1 MPVVWWPVAVNFQ
14 FIFSSSADV
23 RTTNKQTAER
33 RSRSAATVARHL
45 LAAAPAAVNAET
57 LQHIN
62 SQCFSSDSPLGYSLH
77 YSLINVSVRLQLSHV
92 KKKNVFTGQRGESQD
107 IYCGTVNTRNS
118 GISPS
123 EPSSQNQSILYSHIF
138 NMCLYMIFFFLYP
151 SVVFIVR
158 CRYCT
163 CDCQS

>member
-33 RSRSAATVARHL
+33 RSRSAATVACHL

-92 KKKNVFTGQRGESQD
+92 KKKCFHRAARRITGHLLWNCEHKELWDFTVWAQF
-107 IYCGTVNTRNS
+107 TKPV
-118 GISPS
+118 
-123 EPSSQNQSILYSHIF
+123 HFIF
-138 NMCLYMIFFFLYP
+138 TYIQHVSYLIFFFLYP

>member
-92 KKKNVFTGQRGESQD
+92 KKKMFSQGSAENHRTFTVELWTQGTLGFHRLSPVHKTSPFYIHIYSTCVF
-107 IYCGTVNTRNS
+107 IW
-118 GISPS
+118 
-123 EPSSQNQSILYSHIF
+123 
-138 NMCLYMIFFFLYP
+138 FFFC
-151 SVVFIVR
+151 IH
-158 CRYCT
+158 
-163 CDCQS
+163 Q